1 MLIWSE
7 TVKVTLEADAACEV
21 ALTITTIMES
31 VTFTPHYT
39 LRATSTGSDSTLNI
53 RYQARISNNSG
64 EDWNDVSLAISTAQ
78 ASETTVIPRLMRW
91 TVDFRSPV
99 HQYKNMKSN
108 NKRGFGANMLLNN
121 AMPMMQQQ
129 QQMPFASAPAPRGG
143 GGFFGSQS
151 YEAESAT
158 VEVADLE
165 TAAAE
170 VSEGITST
178 FIIPGKQTIKD
189 GEKSHTVVIR
199 DLVLEGKFANICV
212 PKIKDVAYLQVLSH
226 MA

>member
-1 MLIWSE
+1 
-7 TVKVTLEADAACEV
+7 
-21 ALTITTIMES
+21 MES

-64 EDWNDVSLAISTAQ
+64 EDWNEVSLAISTAQ

-99 HQYKNMKSN
+99 HQYKNMKSVN
-108 NKRGFGANMLLNN
+108 RGGFGSNLLMNN
-121 AMPMMQQQ
+121 SMPMMQQQ
-129 QQMPFASAPAPRGG
+129 QQQMVYASASRGG
-143 GGFFGSQS
+143 GAFGAQS
-151 YEAESAT
+151 YDAESAT
-158 VEVADLE
+158 VADADLE

-199 DLVLEGKFANICV
+199 DLALEGNFANICV
-212 PKIKDVAYLQVLSH
+212 PKVKDVAYLQVPGHS
-226 MA
+226 